1 MPLPGSEPRARW
13 KRAARALVVAAVA
26 PLAAGCGN
34 DDASPYF
41 GATTRPPKDVA
52 TFYSNT
58 SGEPEY
64 LDPGK
69 ANDTAS
75 TALTGQLFEGL
86 TSPHPRD
93 THPVQG
99 VAQSFER
106 SADNR
111 FYRFHLRP
119 DAKWSDGVQ
128 VKASDFEYAW
138 KRVLR
143 PATASRAATALQVI
157 ANGELFNFGKLK
169 VVTRD
174 LPLLREPRDDAGAG
188 ERLARGAAVEV
199 LSQSPRRVAAAIAPL
214 AAAPTGVRFVSWSK
228 VDAKK
233 GTPEQL
239 SFGGA
244 RPPVAAAAND
254 AWKDAEVLVLEA
266 GPEVDCDAVADR
278 WFLVQRGAERGYLP
292 GCMLGPSKAAT
303 KTYALVQRHDKL
315 PTYRPPAAPPPEGAT
330 PPAPVRGF
338 VASSDLAEDD
348 HVLGV
353 RATDDLTLEVELE
366 QPTPYFLE
374 LTGQSVAMPVR
385 RDVIEAFEKRGD
397 PDLWTRPENIVTNGP
412 YTLGPAKFRYE
423 LTMVASPYYWN
434 RDKLRIHRI
443 VWLEIEDYHPTMNLY
458 KAGEID
464 YIGDSAA
471 LPSEYQPILKTKK
484 DYRNNAY
491 LSVYWYE
498 LNTKKPPLDD
508 VRVRRALN
516 LAIDKKQ
523 LVEKVARGG
532 QPIATHFVPDFTGLG
547 YSDQVAVDKAAGTDP
562 FTGPGMDYN
571 PELARSLMK
580 EAGYPVVQDG
590 NGQRADRCPPVEI
603 LYNTSEGHKNVAV
616 AIQDMWKRNLGVT
629 ATLRN
634 EEWKVMLK
642 NHRDGNFNVVRGGWV
657 GEVNHP
663 QTFLN
668 VFTSNSPENQTGWA
682 DPAFDAALKTAASIS
697 DPAESMRAYRK
708 AELLALAG
716 MARIPF
722 YFYTKS
728 TLIKPWVKGFWG
740 LPRGTHLIQYLWID
754 PDGVKHEGNELA
766 YQPLELP
773 PPGAYSP

>member
-1 MPLPGSEPRARW
+1 MPPPGFELWTRPSRLVS
-13 KRAARALVVAAVA
+13 AALSGLAALA
-26 PLAAGCGN
+26 LAGCGG

-41 GATTRPPKDVA
+41 GATTRPAKDVA
-52 TFYSNT
+52 TFYANT

-69 ANDTAS
+69 ANDTGS
-75 TALTGQLFEGL
+75 TALIGQLFEGL
-86 TSPHPRD
+86 TSSHPRD
-93 THPVQG
+93 THAIQG
-99 VAQSFER
+99 VASSFER

-111 FYRFHLRP
+111 LFRFHLRP
-119 DAKWSDGVQ
+119 DAKWSDGVP

-143 PATASRAATALQVI
+143 PATASRAATALHVL
-157 ANGELFNFGKLK
+157 ANAELFNLGKLR
-169 VVTRD
+169 VVTKD
-174 LPLLREPRDDAGAG
+174 LDLRLEPRDGAGAG
-188 ERLARGAAVEV
+188 GRLGKGTAVEV
-199 LSQSPRRVAAAIAPL
+199 LGRSPRRVAASVAPL
-214 AAAPTGVRFVSWSK
+214 AAAPVGIRFVSWSK
-228 VDAKK
+228 ADAKK

-239 SFGGA
+239 TFGGD
-244 RPPVAAAAND
+244 RPPVAATPGAS
-254 AWKDAEVLVLEA
+254 WKDAEVLVLEA
-266 GPEVDCDAVADR
+266 GAPVDCDQVADR

-292 GCMLGPSKAAT
+292 GCMLADSKAT
-303 KTYALVQRHDKL
+303 KTFALVHRHDKL
-315 PTYRPPAAPPPEGAT
+315 PTYRAGAAPPADPAAPPPA
-330 PPAPVRGF
+330 RGF
-338 VASSDLAEDD
+338 IESSDLVEDD
-348 HVLGV
+348 ALLGV

-374 LTGQSVAMPVR
+374 LTGQATLMPVR
-385 RDVIEAFEKRGD
+385 RDVIEAFEKRGE
-397 PDLWTRPENIVTNGP
+397 PDLWTRPEHIVTNGP
-412 YTLGPAKFRYE
+412 YTLGPHKFRYE
-423 LTMVASPYYWN
+423 LTMVQNPHYWS
-434 RDKLRIHRI
+434 RDKLKIHRI

-464 YIGDSAA
+464 YLGDSLA
-471 LPSEYQPILKTKK
+471 LPAEYQPLLKTKK

-516 LAIDKKQ
+516 LAIDKRQ
-523 LVEKVARGG
+523 LIDKVARGG
-532 QPIATHFVPDFTGLG
+532 QSIATHIVPDFTGLG
-547 YSDQVAVDKAAGTDP
+547 YSDQVAADKAAGTDP
-562 FTGPGMDYN
+562 FVGPGMEFD

-580 EAGYPVVQDG
+580 EAGYPLIKDG
-590 NGQRADRCPPVEI
+590 DGLRADRCPPVEI
-603 LYNTSEGHKNVAV
+603 LYNTSEGHRNIAV

-668 VFTSNSPENQTGWA
+668 PFLSSSPENQTGWA
-682 DPAFDAALKTAASIS
+682 DPAFDAAVKLAAAIS
-697 DPAESMRAYRK
+697 DPTESMRAYRR
-708 AELLALAG
+708 AEAMAMAG
-716 MARIPF
+716 MSRIPF

-740 LPRGTHLIQYLWID
+740 MPRGIHLIQYLWID
-754 PDGVKHEGNELA
+754 PDGVSHEGNEFA
-766 YQPLELP
+766 YPPPEFP
-773 PPGAYSP
+773 PPGVYPP